1 MEHVCV
7 IAEAGVNHN
16 GSLVL
21 AKRMADVVKAS
32 GADYIKF
39 QTFIPEKVVSQY
51 AEKAKYQKENTNA
64 DESQLNMLRKLALSK
79 AEFIEL
85 RNYCRTIGIG
95 FISTPFDLDS
105 ISFLEEL
112 DMDFWKVPS
121 GEVTNLPYLEKIAKT
136 GRRVI
141 LSTGMCDMQEIADAV
156 SILEKNGSGDITL
169 LHCNTQYPT
178 PYEDVNLRAMETIKN
193 ITKKKVGYSDHTNG
207 IEVPIAAVA
216 MGAVVIEKHFTLDKN
231 MIGPDHK
238 ASLEPRELAEMVSS
252 IKNIKKA
259 IGSAVK
265 KPSKSEVENRSIVRK
280 SIVAAK
286 KIEKGTLFSKD
297 NLTVKRPGTG
307 ISPMRW
313 YDILGVEAK
322 HDYEEDELIE
332 L

>member
-252 IKNIKKA
+252 IRNIEKA